1 MPGDGEPLPEVPTG
15 DVPDAIKQMIQD
27 RHDAHRAA
35 VEAAEHAAI
44 VELPAGALKDVTDRA
59 SSIGGRVELLAGG
72 AELRVLVPLPREA
85 ADDRWRRDPAVMIDR
100 RVPGSGGETGP
111 GILETIASCSAWPC
125 CMAAVIV
132 VFFGGAL
139 ADAIGLLVDAAHGGS

>member
-1 MPGDGEPLPEVPTG
+1 MIGDGEPLPEVPTG
-15 DVPDAIKQMIQD
+15 DVPDAIKQIIQD
-27 RHDAHRAA
+27 RHDAHRDA

-85 ADDRWRRDPAVMIDR
+85 AT
-100 RVPGSGGETGP
+100 TG
-111 GILETIASCSAWPC
+111 
-125 CMAAVIV
+125 
-132 VFFGGAL
+132 GGA
-139 ADAIGLLVDAAHGGS
+139 IRPS